1 MKLSYTIETIEQKY
15 NRLKEELKTET
26 KENLILAKKIYLK
39 RFEQENNLQ

>member
-26 KENLILAKKIYLK
+26 KQNLILAKKIYLK
-39 RFEQENNLQ
+39 RFEIENNL

>member
-26 KENLILAKKIYLK
+26 KENLIIAKKIYLK
-39 RFEQENNLQ
+39 RFELENNL